1 MPKTTTFNIIFW
13 LVFSHSIASGT
24 LDINQSILDDAAGQ
38 INTAE
43 AEIQAQINLLISDL
57 KSSHDHL
64 AYGLSEYCGIEEN
77 DPSCAGKDQ
86 ITIASENSV
95 IIDKM
100 MWGFVLNGDESDTD
114 YEDLIQGQ
122 PVNYYNAPFDQVSPT
137 QTAFKN
143 HLCLEVNFKDTNEIE
158 FALPFYTGKTIV
170 LCAVSSSDDGSLV
183 HIDYVDS
190 DLSDGYGDETHVI
203 IPSGPGGW
211 RCYNPHQQLG
221 NGGAG
226 FGYDFNPVNNSA
238 TQIGRINTGFLY
250 NCQQVNQNTLE
261 T

>member
-24 LDINQSILDDAAGQ
+24 LDVNQSILDDAAGQ

-100 MWGFVLNGDESDTD
+100 MWGFVLNGDESDTETNKKD
-114 YEDLIQGQ
+114 ITKKKRITTKT
-122 PVNYYNAPFDQVSPT
+122 NINNKT
-137 QTAFKN
+137 QN
-143 HLCLEVNFKDTNEIE
+143 PNIE
-158 FALPFYTGKTIV
+158 
-170 LCAVSSSDDGSLV
+170 S
-183 HIDYVDS
+183 
-190 DLSDGYGDETHVI
+190 
-203 IPSGPGGW
+203 
-211 RCYNPHQQLG
+211 
-221 NGGAG
+221 
-226 FGYDFNPVNNSA
+226 
-238 TQIGRINTGFLY
+238 
-250 NCQQVNQNTLE
+250 
-261 T
+261 